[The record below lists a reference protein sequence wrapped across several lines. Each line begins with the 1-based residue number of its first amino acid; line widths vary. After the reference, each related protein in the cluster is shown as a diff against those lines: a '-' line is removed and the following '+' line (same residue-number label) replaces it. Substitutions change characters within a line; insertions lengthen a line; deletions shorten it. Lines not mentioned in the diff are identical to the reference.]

1 MLSTNLYRAGIDRCC
16 GLHLHIGLTALQEK
30 ITHTHTDYP
39 VVVVVLSDSRCRMT
53 SLRKTS
59 VQADS
64 GMAVFDI
71 AVVMVEA
78 SVGQRRAGSSDAAML
93 Q

>member
-1 MLSTNLYRAGIDRCC
+1 MGSFAYRFDCTSGED
-16 GLHLHIGLTALQEK
+16 HS
-30 ITHTHTDYP
+30 HTHIYTGYP
-39 VVVVVLSDSRCRMT
+39 VVMVVLSDSRCRMT
-53 SLRKTS
+53 SLRKAS